1 MYVVELAMLLRLE
14 SLSVCAEIFGLLGEF
29 ILTKNKE
36 YLFSY
41 LPQLRNLAAQA
52 VLRCSHKSRCVNNGG
67 WCSTL
72 LANEWRCCRQITWRC
87 QRRWTCSE
95 ARCAYRPFR
104 FDPEFDASVVQY
116 LEKGINVHAFVA
128 PSIWPSLQRRC
139 RCTKTALTNATKVRE
154 SHTQTTP
161 GWFSGSCRESRSVS
175 NDWERKMTTISHEQ
189 FPAPAK
195 GSQRRHALQCGCRP
209 WTNVLH
215 EELTVSFNDW
225 ERLLYC
231 VSATYLLIYYC

>member
-14 SLSVCAEIFGLLGEF
+14 SLSACAEIFGLLGEF

-52 VLRCSHKSRCVNNGG
+52 VLRCSHKSRSVNNGG

-104 FDPEFDASVVQY
+104 FDQEKHPFRVRCERRAVPRERYKRTCVCCSKHMTVTPET
-116 LEKGINVHAFVA
+116 L
-128 PSIWPSLQRRC
+128 P
-139 RCTKTALTNATKVRE
+139 
-154 SHTQTTP
+154 
-161 GWFSGSCRESRSVS
+161 
-175 NDWERKMTTISHEQ
+175 
-189 FPAPAK
+189 
-195 GSQRRHALQCGCRP
+195 
-209 WTNVLH
+209 LH
-215 EELTVSFNDW
+215 KDGLNEC
-225 ERLLYC
+225 Y
-231 VSATYLLIYYC
+231 